1 MADYE
6 KIFSTELH
14 KKLKEKVKGKV
25 FVEIKHDKLYVEITK
40 INECSNSN
48 HVRYIRYTDPTY
60 KYVINNMAD
69 HISNGLS
76 TSYLTYLILKEYR
89 KFVSNQYFK

>member
-25 FVEIKHDKLYVEITK
+25 FVEIKHNKLYVEITK
-40 INECSNSN
+40 INECSN
-48 HVRYIRYTDPTY
+48 HVRYISSTDPTY
-60 KYVINNMAD
+60 KYVMDNVAELIL
-69 HISNGLS
+69 NGLS
-76 TSYLTYLILKEYR
+76 ASYLAYSMLKEYR
-89 KFVSNQYFK
+89 KFVNNQYFK